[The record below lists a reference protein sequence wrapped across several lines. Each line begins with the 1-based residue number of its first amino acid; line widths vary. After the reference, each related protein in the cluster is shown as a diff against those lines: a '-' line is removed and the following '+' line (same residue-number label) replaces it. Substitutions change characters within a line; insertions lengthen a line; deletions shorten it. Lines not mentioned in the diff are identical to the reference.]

1 MNVELLLTRLK
12 KGDQL
17 AYKELVFHF
26 SARLM
31 TIARIYSSS
40 EEDAK
45 DILQDTFILVF
56 RKINQFVGS
65 EEKQL
70 YGCLKRIIINLCL
83 SRNQKKY
90 RTMESSLDNMNFDKG
105 VSADAIGNLTHQEIM
120 DLVFKLPDGY
130 RQVFALFAIE
140 GYSHRE
146 IAEKLSIG
154 ESSSRSQYSRAK
166 KLLQLQFNNLFNILI
181 A

>member
-1 MNVELLLTRLK
+1 MNVDNLLKRLK
-12 KGDQL
+12 KGEQR

-26 SARLM
+26 TGRLM
-31 TIARIYSSS
+31 TIARIYSNS

-45 DILQDTFILVF
+45 DVLQEAFILVF
-56 RKINQFVGS
+56 RKIDQFNGQ

-70 YGCLKRIIINLCL
+70 YGWMKRIIINLCL
-83 SRNQKKY
+83 SRNQKKF
-90 RTMESSLDNMNFDKG
+90 RRMEKSLDTMDFDKG
-105 VSADAIGNLTHQEIM
+105 VDAQAITNISHQEIM
-120 DLVFKLPDGY
+120 NLIFTLPEGY

-146 IAEKLSIG
+146 IAERLNIG

-166 KLLQLQFNNLFNILI
+166 KLLQSEFKNLYNVLI